1 MVYIRLSLIVDMEPA
16 HFYSFV
22 LPLGVL
28 IAILVMMVLYIAR
41 KEETLEKGWKKL
53 MRAHMRNRLKQE
65 KIFAEE
71 LEKLQTLVHDKT
83 IDQDTY
89 ARLRKL
95 LEMAFTRRLERL
107 NARALER
114 LQGETRKYARA
125 D

>member
-1 MVYIRLSLIVDMEPA
+1 MEPA

-28 IAILVMMVLYIAR
+28 IAILVVLVLYIAR

-53 MRAHMRNRLKQE
+53 MRAHMRNRLKEE

-71 LEKLQTLVHDKT
+71 LEKLQTLLDDKT
-83 IDQDTY
+83 IDQDTH
-89 ARLRKL
+89 ARLRKI
-95 LEMAFTRRLERL
+95 LELAFTRRLERL
-107 NARALER
+107 NARALVR